1 MSRRQSPSSV
11 PPGRISV
18 GVLERAIVKFLV
30 ACSLLCI
37 TANAAET
44 ATEVPCPAVG
54 QSGEPNLLRGSDGRL
69 YLSWI
74 ERGPGRMATLKFSH
88 WNTGTWSKPK
98 HIAAGD
104 NWFVNWADF
113 PSLCALPD
121 GTLVAH
127 WLQKSSAGTYSYDVK
142 LSLSH
147 NRGRSWS
154 KPVSPHRDGTPTEHG
169 FVSIV
174 PVDKSTFGVFWL
186 DGRKMIVKGGEMAL
200 RYCTLDRDGR
210 LGVERV
216 VDQRVCECCQTGA
229 VVLDN
234 GDPFVVFRDR
244 LAGEVRDITS
254 STLNAGRVR
263 RSRRVHA
270 DNWVIEGC
278 PVNGPSIDTHRKSV
292 AVAWFTN
299 VEKHPEVRV
308 RFSQDT
314 AQTFGK
320 TIRVDDGASSGRV
333 DIVLIDTDTAAV
345 SWLKV
350 DGKAAE
356 IRWRVVHR
364 DGTTTPS
371 RRLTG
376 TLASRSS
383 GFPRM
388 ERFGDALF
396 FAWTDA
402 VKPPRVRTARVV
414 R

>member
-1 MSRRQSPSSV
+1 MR
-11 PPGRISV
+11 
-18 GVLERAIVKFLV
+18 VLLALG
-30 ACSLLCI
+30 LLCG
-37 TANAAET
+37 TAHADDPANDPAAPV
-44 ATEVPCPAVG
+44 EVTSPAAV
-54 QSGEPNLLRGSDGRL
+54 QSGEPNLLRGADGRL

-88 WNTGTWSKPK
+88 WKARGWSRPRQ
-98 HIAAGD
+98 IAQGD

-113 PSLCALPD
+113 PSLSALAD

-147 NRGRSWS
+147 NRGRTWS

-174 PVDKSTFGVFWL
+174 PLDRKTFGVFWL
-186 DGRKMIVKGGEMAL
+186 DGRKMVKEGGEMAL
-200 RYCTLDRDGR
+200 RYCTLGRDGR
-210 LGVERV
+210 LGSETV
-216 VDQRVCECCQTGA
+216 VDPRVCECCQTGA
-229 VVLDN
+229 VVLAS
-234 GDPFVVFRDR
+234 GDPYVVFRDR
-244 LAGEVRDITS
+244 MAGEVRDIGS
-254 STLNAGRVR
+254 STLRAGRVR
-263 RSRRVHA
+263 RARRVHA

-278 PVNGPSIDTHRKSV
+278 PVNGPSVDTHGKSV
-292 AVAWFTN
+292 AVAWFTD

-308 RFSQDT
+308 RFSNDS

-320 TIRVDDGASSGRV
+320 TIRVDDGTPAGRV
-333 DIVLIDTDTAAV
+333 DLVLLDPDTAAV

-350 DGKAAE
+350 DGESAE
-356 IRWRVVHR
+356 VRWRLVQR
-364 DGTTTPS
+364 DTTS
-371 RRLTG
+371 AASQRLTA
-376 TLASRSS
+376 TKASRSS

-388 ERFGDALF
+388 ERLGNDLF

-402 VKPPRVRTARVV
+402 AKPARVRTARLK

>member
-1 MSRRQSPSSV
+1 MTEPDRLELFSV
-11 PPGRISV
+11 KH
-18 GVLERAIVKFLV
+18 LLV
-30 ACSLLCI
+30 ACLLCV
-37 TANAAET
+37 TAHAADPS
-44 ATEVPCPAVG
+44 AIVEVPCPAARN
-54 QSGEPNLLRGSDGRL
+54 SGEPNLLRGSDGRL
-69 YLSWI
+69 HLSWI
-74 ERGPGRMATLKFSH
+74 ERGPGRMATLKYSH
-88 WNTGTWSKPK
+88 WDTGSWSQPRR
-98 HIAAGD
+98 IAAGD
-104 NWFVNWADF
+104 DWFVNWADF

-154 KPVSPHRDGTPTEHG
+154 KPLSPHRDGTPTEHG

-174 PVDKSTFGVFWL
+174 PVDQKTFGVFWL
-186 DGRKMIVKGGEMAL
+186 DGRKMVVKGGEMAL

-244 LAGEVRDITS
+244 LAGEIRDITS

-270 DNWVIEGC
+270 DNWVIQGC
-278 PVNGPSIDTHRKSV
+278 PVNGPSVDTHGKSV
-292 AVAWFTN
+292 AVAWFTD

-308 RFSQDT
+308 RFSRDA
-314 AQTFGK
+314 AQTFGQ
-320 TIRVDDGASSGRV
+320 TIRVDDGGSAGRV
-333 DIVLIDTDTAAV
+333 DIVLVDADTAAV

-350 DGKAAE
+350 ADKTAE
-356 IRWRVVHR
+356 IRWRVIHR
-364 DGTTTPS
+364 DGTMTPS
-371 RRLTG
+371 RRLTA

-388 ERFGDALF
+388 ERFGDGLF

-402 VKPPRVRTARVV
+402 VKPPRVRTARVAH
-414 R
+414 